1 MTEAERYT
9 ITSYDYADLLA
20 EYGDGIDLL
29 SAYPNSTVN
38 YINDIYAVV
47 HLPVENIT
55 QSSISVF
62 GYYSIPSCLGLE
74 TSAENLPYLTYN
86 SPTPF
91 STDLNLKGKGVLVGF
106 LDTGIDYRNP
116 VFRNKD
122 GTTRIVS
129 IWDQTIYSENGYPK
143 DLYYGTEYLMDTINE
158 ALRSSDPLSIVPSQ
172 DTIGHGTMLAGLCA
186 GTPNEEY
193 AFSGIATESE
203 FVVVKLKEAKP
214 YLREFFEIPQTAVCY
229 QENDVIMAVKYLD
242 NMATKLGRPLVICVG
257 IGTSQSDHT
266 GNRIITRFLSS
277 IATNYGRAIITSAG
291 NEGNRGTHYYG
302 DISPPATYDDVE
314 LNVDSNEPGFTL
326 QFWGTSP
333 NRFWIDI
340 FTPAG
345 EFLSRVPPISGQTII
360 LSYYDSNIII
370 DSQIKGP
377 VTNEQFI
384 IMRFNSPMAGIW
396 HFYVY
401 GAAGDLPM
409 QFHFW
414 LPIHNF
420 INKNTVFSLPNNYTT
435 ITAPG
440 NSMNLIT
447 ATAYNP
453 SNLTLYYYDSKGF
466 TVTNYPKPD
475 ITAPGVNLLC
485 PFLDNTFAN
494 GTGTSLS
501 ASYTAGIVA
510 TLLEWGVVNNNL
522 PQMNNLLLKKVITQ
536 SAIRKPTLEYPN
548 PDWGY
553 GIIDVKRME
562 KSLNEILAK

>member
-9 ITSYDYADLLA
+9 ITSNDYADLLV
-20 EYGDGIDLL
+20 EYGDDIDIL
-29 SAYPNSTVN
+29 SSYPNSTVN
-38 YINDIYAVV
+38 YINELFAVV

-55 QSSISVF
+55 QGSISIF

-74 TSAENLPYLTYN
+74 TSTETLPYLIN
-86 SPTPF
+86 SSPTSF
-91 STDLNLKGKGVLVGF
+91 SVDLNLKGNGVLVGF

-116 VFRNKD
+116 VFQNND

-129 IWDQTIYSENGYPK
+129 IWDQTIDSASAFPK
-143 DLYYGTEYLMDTINE
+143 DFYYGTEFLMDTINE
-158 ALRSSDPLSIVPSQ
+158 ALRNPNPLSIVPSQ

-186 GTPNEEY
+186 GTPNEAY
-193 AFSGIATESE
+193 DFSGIATEAE

-242 NMATKLGRPLVICVG
+242 NMATRLGRPLVICVG
-257 IGTSQSDHT
+257 LGTSQSDHT
-266 GNRIITRFLSS
+266 GNRIITRFLST
-277 IATNYGRAIITSAG
+277 IASNYGRGIITSAG

-302 DISPPATYDDVE
+302 DISPPATYDDVV
-314 LNVDSNEPGFTL
+314 LNVDSQEPGFTL

-384 IMRFNSPMAGIW
+384 IMRFNNPPPGQW

-420 INKNTVFSLPNNYTT
+420 ISKNTVFNEPNNYTT

-440 NSMNLIT
+440 NSTYIIT

-466 TVTNYPKPD
+466 TVANYPKPD

-485 PFLDNTFAN
+485 PFLDNSFAN

-510 TLLEWGVVNNNL
+510 TLLEWGVVDKNL

-536 SAIRKPTLEYPN
+536 SAVRKPTLEYPN
-548 PDWGY
+548 ADWGY

>member
-277 IATNYGRAIITSAG
+277 IATNYGRSIITSAG

>member
-9 ITSYDYADLLA
+9 ITSNDYADLLV

-29 SAYPNSTVN
+29 STYPNSTVN
-38 YINDIYAVV
+38 YINDLFAVV
-47 HLPVENIT
+47 HIPVENMT
-55 QSSISVF
+55 QGSISVF
-62 GYYSIPSCLGLE
+62 GYYSIPACLGLE
-74 TSAENLPYLTYN
+74 TSAGNLPNILNN
-86 SPTPF
+86 SHTPF
-91 STDLNLKGKGVLVGF
+91 RQDLNLKGDGVLVGF

-129 IWDQTIYSENGYPK
+129 IWDQTLFSENAYPP
-143 DLYYGTEYLMDTINE
+143 DFFYGTEFLMDTINE
-158 ALRSSDPLSIVPSQ
+158 ALRSPDPLTIVPSQ

-186 GTPNEEY
+186 GTPNEIY
-193 AFSGIATESE
+193 DFSGIATEAE
-203 FVVVKLKEAKP
+203 FVIVKLKEAKP

-229 QENDVIMAVKYLD
+229 QENDVIMGVKYL
-242 NMATKLGRPLVICVG
+242 NYIASKLGRPLVVCIG
-257 IGTSQSDHT
+257 LGTSQSDHT
-266 GNRIITRFLSS
+266 GNRIITRYLSTLAS
-277 IATNYGRAIITSAG
+277 DYGRSIIISAG

-302 DISPPATYDDVE
+302 DIVAPATYDDVV
-314 LNVDSNEPGFTL
+314 LNVDPNEPGFTL

-340 FTPAG
+340 FTPRG

-360 LSYYDSNIII
+360 LSYYNSEIII

-384 IMRFNSPMAGIW
+384 ILRFNKPMAGEW

-420 INKNTVFSLPNNYTT
+420 ISKNTVFIKPNNYTT

-440 NSMNLIT
+440 NSSYLIT

-453 SNLTLYYYDSKGF
+453 SNLTLYYYNSKGF

-501 ASYTAGIVA
+501 AAYTAGIIA
-510 TLLEWGVVNNNL
+510 TLLEWGIVYGNL

-536 SAIRKPTLEYPN
+536 GAIRSPALEYPN

-562 KSLNEILAK
+562 KSLNEIVSK